1 MDVVAGTAGHID
13 HGKTALIKAL
23 TGVDADRLPEEKE
36 RGITIDLG
44 FAEMEI
50 ADIRFGFVDVPGHER
65 FVKNMLAGA
74 SGIDLVLL
82 IVAAD
87 EGVMPQ
93 TREHF
98 EICRLLG
105 TLAGMI
111 VLTKRDLV
119 DEETLVLAKQEVAEL
134 VAGSFLDAAP
144 VIAVSSKTGDGI
156 DELRATLADAAR
168 KLPARDQALVTRL
181 PVDRSFSVKGFG
193 TVITGTLA
201 SGEISEADEL
211 EILPDKRPVR
221 VRGLQTYGH
230 STKTV
235 HAGQRTAVNLGGVD
249 RGDVGRGMILA
260 EKDALSPTQ
269 IVDVRLEVLSESKK
283 PLRSR
288 QRVRLHIG
296 TAEVLCRLSIL
307 NDTNEIVQGQSDFAQ
322 LRLEMPV
329 SAVPGERFVIR
340 SYSPQVTIAGGTIID
355 AVAQKHKRKDVPE
368 AKTFLNSL
376 EVSKDSVS
384 RSRLFVERAG
394 ESGAS
399 FSDLQAAMG
408 FRKELISEGLE
419 ENVRLNAVVKTGNY
433 YLSKASFESLKAKAI
448 AEIKRHHA
456 REPISKGM
464 PRETLKERVFSF
476 TAPEIFKGV
485 LASLESERKTRT
497 DHELVSSA
505 DHRAKL
511 SDEET
516 KVLERLRAMYGGDG
530 LEAPKL
536 EEGLLEA
543 SRMTRLNREAARKV
557 FQLLISAG
565 DVVKIT
571 DDLYVSGKALT
582 NLQRRLSAHAAATS
596 DRLVDVPKFKEIAG
610 VSRKYAIPLLE
621 YFDREK
627 ITLRKGDKRLIL

>member
-1 MDVVAGTAGHID
+1 
-13 HGKTALIKAL
+13 
-23 TGVDADRLPEEKE
+23 
-36 RGITIDLG
+36 
-44 FAEMEI
+44 
-50 ADIRFGFVDVPGHER
+50 
-65 FVKNMLAGA
+65 
-74 SGIDLVLL
+74 
-82 IVAAD
+82 
-87 EGVMPQ
+87 
-93 TREHF
+93 
-98 EICRLLG
+98 
-105 TLAGMI
+105 
-111 VLTKRDLV
+111 
-119 DEETLVLAKQEVAEL
+119 
-134 VAGSFLDAAP
+134 
-144 VIAVSSKTGDGI
+144 
-156 DELRATLADAAR
+156 
-168 KLPARDQALVTRL
+168 
-181 PVDRSFSVKGFG
+181 
-193 TVITGTLA
+193 
-201 SGEISEADEL
+201 
-211 EILPDKRPVR
+211 
-221 VRGLQTYGH
+221 
-230 STKTV
+230 
-235 HAGQRTAVNLGGVD
+235 
-249 RGDVGRGMILA
+249 
-260 EKDALSPTQ
+260 
-269 IVDVRLEVLSESKK
+269 
-283 PLRSR
+283 
-288 QRVRLHIG
+288 
-296 TAEVLCRLSIL
+296 
-307 NDTNEIVQGQSDFAQ
+307 
-322 LRLEMPV
+322 
-329 SAVPGERFVIR
+329 
-340 SYSPQVTIAGGTIID
+340 
-355 AVAQKHKRKDVPE
+355 
-368 AKTFLNSL
+368 
-376 EVSKDSVS
+376 
-384 RSRLFVERAG
+384 
-394 ESGAS
+394 
-399 FSDLQAAMG
+399 
-408 FRKELISEGLE
+408 LE

-582 NLQRRLSAHAAATS
+582 NLQRRLGVHAAATS